1 MEPFR
6 THTGVVVPFDRSD
19 VDTDLIVPAQFLKRI
34 ERTGYGDVLFYG
46 LRYLPDGTP
55 NPEFILNR
63 PAYRGGTILVAGRNF
78 GCGSSREHAAWAIQQ
93 YGFRVV
99 IAPSFADIFANN
111 AAQIGLLTV
120 VLPEARVREML
131 EAASTREGYQL
142 TVDLENQTV
151 VDAFGRRDTFD
162 IDPFRK
168 HCLLHGLDAIGL
180 TLQREAAIAQ
190 FEAARPEWLPRVPGF
205 PPAP

>member
-6 THTGVVVPFDRSD
+6 IHTGVVVPFDRSD
-19 VDTDLIVPAQFLKRI
+19 VDTDLIVPARFLKRV
-34 ERTGYGDVLFYG
+34 ERTGYGDVLFYS
-46 LRYLPDGTP
+46 LRYRPDGTP
-55 NPEFILNR
+55 DPEFVLNR
-63 PAYRGGTILVAGRNF
+63 PAYRNGTILVAGRNF

-120 VLPEARVREML
+120 TLPEERVREIL
-131 EAASTREGYQL
+131 DVAGEREGYQL
-142 TVDLENQTV
+142 TVDLEQQTV
-151 VDAFGRRDTFD
+151 VDPFGRRDTFP

-168 HCLLHGLDAIGL
+168 HCLLNGLDAIGL
-180 TLQREAAIAQ
+180 TLQRAEAIAR
-190 FEAARPEWLPRVPGF
+190 FEGARPEWMPRVT
-205 PPAP
+205 PAP